1 MRPFLTYVGFGLVAL
16 VSAAPSNKQHNRV
29 VACQVGVECRWAW
42 LLASVGTALL
52 SDTFAGAYV
61 YLHGRVR

>member
-29 VACQVGVECRWAW
+29 VACQVGVECR
-42 LLASVGTALL
+42 LCLA
-52 SDTFAGAYV
+52 DRFCW
-61 YLHGRVR
+61 GRVVV